1 MDPAKKSVIVGEID
15 KYTTT
20 VVTGLMGVKAERDSA
35 NKSLKSD
42 APPVLPT
49 QLFKLHHGV
58 WVRDEL
64 TPHHAEKFRSNE

>member
-42 APPVLPT
+42 APPVPPPALVHISV
-49 QLFKLHHGV
+49 FVVHN
-58 WVRDEL
+58 R
-64 TPHHAEKFRSNE
+64 RRII